1 MGKLAH
7 ILKEKTER
15 AERYNRL
22 LAEVEFLQTPC
33 IPDGCVHSYQSYV
46 CLFRPESPTLDN
58 LVKLHNQRNGL
69 MENLEEQGIS
79 TRQGTHAVHSL
90 GYYKKKYSIKEADF
104 PNSFIADRLSLTLP
118 LYAQMTAEE
127 QDYVVEAM
135 KLRNGKIK

>member
-46 CLFRPESPTLDN
+46 CLFQPETPSLN
-58 LVKLHNQRNGL
+58 NVIHLYEQRNAL
-69 MENLEEQGIS
+69 MMRLEAKGIA
-79 TRQGTHAVHSL
+79 TRQGTHAPVIL
-90 GYYKKKYSIKEADF
+90 GYYAEKYALRPGRF
-104 PNSFIADRLSLTLP
+104 PNAYLADRLSLALP
-118 LYAQMTAEE
+118 LYPQMTKAE
-127 QDYVVEAM
+127 QTLVVAETQRIFDE
-135 KLRNGKIK
+135 L